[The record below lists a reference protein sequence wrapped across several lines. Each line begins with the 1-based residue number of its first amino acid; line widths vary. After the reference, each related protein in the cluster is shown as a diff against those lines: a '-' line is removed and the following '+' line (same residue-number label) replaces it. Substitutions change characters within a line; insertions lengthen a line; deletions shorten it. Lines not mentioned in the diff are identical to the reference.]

1 MTARMS
7 PPPSSYHAELAWLDG
22 QVRADVRID
31 VDGER
36 IAAIEPD
43 APPPPHAQRLA
54 GLVVPGLANGH
65 SHAFHRALR
74 ARTHQGAGDFWEWR
88 QRMYAIA
95 GRLDPDAYRS
105 LATAVYAEMA
115 LAGVTAVGEFHY
127 LHHAPDGTAY
137 ADPNEMGAALAAAAE
152 AAGVRLT
159 LLDTCYL
166 RGGFDQAEVSGHQRR
181 FADADA
187 DRWAQR
193 ASALPEGPRLR
204 RGAAI
209 HSVRAVPAE
218 ALPTVVGWA
227 EQRDAPLH
235 VHVSEQP
242 AENAAC
248 LEATGLT
255 PTGVLAEAGAL
266 GPRTTAIHATHL
278 TGEDVAALGAS
289 GTAACLCP
297 TTERE
302 LADGIGPGRA
312 LAAAGSSLCVGSDSH
327 AMIDL
332 FEEGRAIELDE
343 RLATLARGHHTPDQ
357 LLAAIT
363 TAGQAQLG
371 WDVGLRP
378 GALADFVAVDLH
390 SPRTAGATAD
400 TAVAHAV
407 FAATS
412 CDVTDVVVGGERVV
426 RGGRHTRLDVAAD
439 LAAALAEVDGAVP

>member
-1 MTARMS
+1 M
-7 PPPSSYHAELAWLDG
+7 PPSSYHAELAWLDG
-22 QVRADVRID
+22 RVRANVRLDVE
-31 VDGER
+31 GER

-43 APPPPHAQRLA
+43 TPPPPHAERLA
-54 GLVVPGLANGH
+54 GLVVPGLANSH

-74 ARTHQGAGDFWEWR
+74 ARTHQADGDFWTWR
-88 QRMYAIA
+88 QRMYAVA
-95 GRLDPDAYRS
+95 GRLDPDMYRS

-127 LHHAPDGTAY
+127 LHHAPGGAAY
-137 ADPNEMGAALAAAAE
+137 ADPNEMGAALVAAAE

-166 RGGFDQAEVSGHQRR
+166 RGGFDRAELDDHQRR
-181 FADADA
+181 FADADV

-209 HSVRAVPAE
+209 HSVRAVPPA
-218 ALPTVVGWA
+218 ALPTVVSWA
-227 EQRDAPLH
+227 EQRAAPLH
-235 VHVSEQP
+235 AHVSEQP

-248 LEATGLT
+248 LDATGRT

-302 LADGIGPGRA
+302 LADGIGSARG
-312 LAAAGSSLCVGSDSH
+312 LAAAGSPLCVGSDSH
-327 AMIDL
+327 AMVDL

-343 RLATLARGHHTPDQ
+343 RLATLARGHHTPHQ
-357 LLAAIT
+357 LLEAIT

-378 GALADFVAVDLH
+378 GALADFAAVDLH
-390 SPRTAGATAD
+390 SPRTAGATAE

-412 CDVTDVVVGGERVV
+412 CDVTDVVVGGERTV
-426 RGGRHTRLDVAAD
+426 RDRRHTRLDVAAELTAALTEVD
-439 LAAALAEVDGAVP
+439 EAAA